1 MISAHESPSART
13 LTPGQSSPTPDATFA
28 DRLAIAIGDES
39 AHAFARRSEIGDSTL
54 RRYLAGSVPGVDK
67 LLVLADAA
75 GVTLDWLAAGRGPMR
90 GGMQQSQEMVPV
102 EGFVPIPQLDVR
114 ASAGS
119 GHLAVSEDAYATTD
133 VVAFREA
140 WLRRLGVSVNFARI
154 LICQG
159 DSMHETISDGDMM
172 LLDTSIREVQSDG
185 VYVLVFNGLVK
196 VKRIEI
202 QRDRLL
208 LKSDNPH
215 YETEIVPAAESAD
228 LHIAGR
234 VKWAGGEI

>member
-1 MISAHESPSART
+1 
-13 LTPGQSSPTPDATFA
+13 
-28 DRLAIAIGDES
+28 
-39 AHAFARRSEIGDSTL
+39 
-54 RRYLAGSVPGVDK
+54 VDK

-75 GVTLDWLAAGRGPMR
+75 GVTLDWLAAGRGSMR
-90 GGMQQSQEMVPV
+90 PGEGQSQTLSMRTDR
-102 EGFVPIPQLDVR
+102 GDFVPIPQLEVR
-114 ASAGS
+114 ASAGA
-119 GHLAVSEDAYATTD
+119 GHLAVSDDAYATTD
-133 VVAFREA
+133 VVALREA